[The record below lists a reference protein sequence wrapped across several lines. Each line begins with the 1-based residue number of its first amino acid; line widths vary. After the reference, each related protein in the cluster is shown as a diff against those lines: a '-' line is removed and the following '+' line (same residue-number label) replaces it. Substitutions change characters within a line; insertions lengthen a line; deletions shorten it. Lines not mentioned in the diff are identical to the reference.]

1 MTTPVKDIITT
12 LRYSMAKCW
21 HMPKPATLTMHPVGF
36 KCLRDYLLSSQAS
49 VHEKMALE
57 PARPAFD
64 GMRIVENPL
73 LADDQFVVTDREC
86 NILAVGRIGGM
97 AAADPRV
104 KP

>member
-1 MTTPVKDIITT
+1 MSNPVKDIITT
-12 LRYSMAKCW
+12 LRYSVAKCW
-21 HMPKPATLTMHPVGF
+21 HMPRPATLTMHPSGF
-36 KCLRDYLLSSQAS
+36 RSLRDYLLSTQAS
-49 VHEKMALE
+49 VPEKLALE
-57 PARPAFD
+57 PAGPSFD

-97 AAADPRV
+97 ATVNPGV